1 MAKGTLQS
9 AAKTT
14 KKGSGSSASLK
25 AGKSAIIGDAA
36 SAPASASKR
45 SKKSTTTSASASSES
60 LAAPA
65 VPSSDDIVLV
75 VDGKE
80 KRKLNVKDP
89 RYMRHYKMI
98 VKESLEGGEMRT
110 SHCNVLWKMG
120 VTDTKGGSSFNI

>member
-45 SKKSTTTSASASSES
+45 SKKSTVTSPSASSES

-65 VPSSDDIVLV
+65 VPSSDDIALV
-75 VDGKE
+75 VDGKGSE
-80 KRKLNVKDP
+80 SKYKLQVRNSLQARRINAIMTVQDLDP
-89 RYMRHYKMI
+89 AFRP
-98 VKESLEGGEMRT
+98 T
-110 SHCNVLWKMG
+110 SCCEHLRCCDQL
-120 VTDTKGGSSFNI
+120 

>member
-36 SAPASASKR
+36 ASAPASASKR
-45 SKKSTTTSASASSES
+45 SKKSTVTSASASSES

-75 VDGKE
+75 GDGKE

-89 RYMRHYKMI
+89 RYMKHYKMI
-98 VKESLEGGEMRT
+98 VKESLEGGEMCT
-110 SHCNVLWKMG
+110 SHRNVLWKMQG
-120 VTDTKGGSSFNI
+120 H